1 MVEKVKKDPIEP
13 KMLKIKGD
21 DVMKILNIS
30 SSPKVGWILNILLE
44 EVIDDPQKNTKEYL
58 EKRIKELEKLSDQE
72 LEKMAKEAKIK
83 KEEFEKEI
91 DQKIKEKYNV

>member
-1 MVEKVKKDPIEP
+1 M
-13 KMLKIKGD
+13 
-21 DVMKILNIS
+21 
-30 SSPKVGWILNILLE
+30 LNILLE
-44 EVIDDPQKNTKEYL
+44 EVIDDPQKNTKEHL

-83 KEEFEKEI
+83 KEEFKKEI